1 MKRDE
6 EAQVHILEMLTLFW
20 LFFMSATFLIRVHV
34 PDAPSV
40 AHDSSLE
47 IAGDD
52 AIRYALGL
60 EAVTEG
66 ENRLEEVL
74 GNGEL
79 DAACIL
85 LQESIAVGKEAN
97 CWLTQNSGV
106 ATPYGPTGTPAGG
119 TVTVHHLVVVG
130 ADAWTVTLDVWA
142 RGGAA

>member
-1 MKRDE
+1 MYKR
-6 EAQVHILEMLTLFW
+6 Q
-20 LFFMSATFLIRVHV
+20 
-34 PDAPSV
+34 
-40 AHDSSLE
+40 
-47 IAGDD
+47 
-52 AIRYALGL
+52 
-60 EAVTEG
+60 G

>member
-1 MKRDE
+1 MIRDE

-40 AHDSSLE
+40 ANDASLE

-52 AIRYALGL
+52 AVRYALGL
-60 EAVTEG
+60 DAELEG
-66 ENRLEEVL
+66 ENRLEEML

-79 DAACIL
+79 DGACTL
-85 LQESIAVGKEAN
+85 LMDSIAVGKEAN

-106 ATPYGPTGTPAGG
+106 ATPYGRTGTPAGG